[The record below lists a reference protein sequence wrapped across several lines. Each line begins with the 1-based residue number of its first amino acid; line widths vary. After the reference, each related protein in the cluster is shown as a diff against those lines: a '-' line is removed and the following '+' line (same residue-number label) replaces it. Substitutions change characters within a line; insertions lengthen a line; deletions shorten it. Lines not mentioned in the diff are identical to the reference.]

1 MSDSLR
7 TYQTRISSSS
17 DEVLSAY
24 AQLMASVE
32 HRLYSDI
39 QAGQPAAALK
49 SPYLTQFQIT
59 ARQFNS
65 LRVRIEGKMDSVRKQ
80 ILRRLEEKKGQI
92 EAIEQ
97 TLQRLKNKTIV
108 HQKKR
113 RLKQLVAQKMRLEA
127 QLNKGAVPLCF
138 GGRKLFRKQ
147 FALEENGYSTH
158 DEWKAEWQ
166 QARAS
171 EIFLLGS
178 KDETG
183 GNQSC
188 TASFNEDG
196 SLTLRLRLPDALVPQ
211 FGKYYLIPNVC
222 FSYGGAHI
230 AASLRH
236 CMLRQELFRAKNP
249 SYRLYG
255 KAITWRFKKDA
266 KGWRIFA
273 TTDIELPKPITSH
286 QKGVVAVD
294 INSDHLAVVEL
305 DRFGNP
311 VHRFTLPLSLYRLT
325 TDQTRAQIG
334 DAASVLIAYCAR
346 QQKPLVVEDLDF
358 QKKKSQLRE
367 FSASHAR
374 MLSAFAYKSIL
385 THLKARGELV
395 GVEVQS
401 VNPAY
406 TSLIGRVKFADRY
419 GLSIH
424 HAAALSIGRRYLG
437 VSERM
442 PQGQREIPDGK
453 GGHLTLDLPVRN
465 RTRHVWTQWGQLK
478 RKLQAALPAH
488 FQAVKYRSSGS
499 RKAILVT
506 EILDFVGAIPIRES
520 SALLLS

>member
-1 MSDSLR
+1 VSDSLR
-7 TYQTRISSSS
+7 TYQTRISPVF

-24 AQLMASVE
+24 AHLMAQVE
-32 HRLYSDI
+32 HHIYSDI
-39 QAGQPAAALK
+39 QSGKSASELK
-49 SPYLTQFQIT
+49 SSYLIQFHIT

-65 LRVRIEGKMDSVRKQ
+65 LRVRVEGRMDSVRKQ

-92 EAIEQ
+92 EAIEE
-97 TLQRLKNKTIV
+97 TLQRLKNKTVI

-113 RLKQLVAQKMRLEA
+113 RLTQLVAQKVRLEA
-127 QLNKGAVPLCF
+127 ELKKGAIPLCF
-138 GGRKLFRKQ
+138 GGRKLFLKQ

-158 DEWKAEWQ
+158 SEWKAEWQ

-178 KDETG
+178 KDETS

-188 TASFNEDG
+188 TASLNEEG

-211 FGKYYLIPNVC
+211 FGKYLIIPNIR
-222 FSYGGAHI
+222 FAYGGAHL
-230 AASLRH
+230 AASLRS
-236 CMLRQELFRAKNP
+236 CILRQELSRAKDP
-249 SYRLYG
+249 SCRLYG

-273 TTDIELPKPITSH
+273 STDIELPKPITSRPR
-286 QKGVVAVD
+286 GVVAVD

-311 VHRFTLPLSLYRLT
+311 VHRLTLPLSLHQLT
-325 TDQTRAQIG
+325 THQARARIG
-334 DAASVLIAYCAR
+334 DTAAALIAYCASK
-346 QQKPLVVEDLDF
+346 QKPLVIEDLDF

-367 FSASHAR
+367 LSALHAR

-385 THLKARGELV
+385 AHLKARGETV

-442 PQGQREIPDGK
+442 PQGRREIPDGK
-453 GGHLTLDLPVRN
+453 GGHVTLDLPVRN

-488 FQAVKYRSSGS
+488 FQAAKRRSSGS
-499 RKAILVT
+499 RKATL
-506 EILDFVGAIPIRES
+506 
-520 SALLLS
+520 